1 MLAHQRLCGVVE
13 GAFAYRQGSV
23 VLVRLP
29 QTLFT
34 FVYCVRCFCSLFWV
48 PTSFVGPLLQCCV
61 CVLFVFSL
69 CVLLINSPCLP
80 LCR

>member
-23 VLVRLP
+23 ALVRLT

-34 FVYCVRCFCSLFWV
+34 SVYCVCCMFPDPVLGV
-48 PTSFVGPLLQCCV
+48 PTHLEH
-61 CVLFVFSL
+61 
-69 CVLLINSPCLP
+69 
-80 LCR
+80 

>member
-23 VLVRLP
+23 ALVRLA

-34 FVYCVRCFCSLFWV
+34 SVYFVCVVCSLFWV
-48 PTSFVGPLLQCCV
+48 PTSFVGPLLQCCA

-69 CVLLINSPCLP
+69 CFLLMVRCCAGFPS
-80 LCR
+80 